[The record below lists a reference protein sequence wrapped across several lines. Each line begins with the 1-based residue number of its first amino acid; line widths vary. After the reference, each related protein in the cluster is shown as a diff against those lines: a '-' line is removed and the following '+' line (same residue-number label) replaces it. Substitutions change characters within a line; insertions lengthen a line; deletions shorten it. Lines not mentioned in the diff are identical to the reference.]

1 MEQPDLN
8 YNPISFLTLE
18 ELRSW
23 QGYISG
29 ERIVTDDKITKR
41 ITLEFP
47 KETMTVTIQDGLLVG
62 ISAYSDELHY
72 GGAVCDDLRRQN
84 RRKQNHGTHSIYDI
98 GMEKELSTPELI
110 CR

>member
-8 YNPISFLTLE
+8 YSPISFLTLE
-18 ELRSW
+18 ELHSW

-29 ERIVTDDKITKR
+29 ERIITDDKITKR

-72 GGAVCDDLRRQN
+72 GGAVCRDFEGKIVANKITAR
-84 RRKQNHGTHSIYDI
+84 IYDI
-98 GMEKELSTPELI
+98 GMEKELSTPEPI